1 MNTTSTAP
9 IGTCVRWR
17 TQFFKIVMFAGE
29 RFLLSPPPPPP
40 PSLRRL
46 KSGRILGTWNQDL
59 TNVSGLCY
67 SRQFEF
73 QEELMNFLTTWL
85 FWRTFRPCDN
95 VRLFGLQFGLKVR
108 GVGRSPGPLP
118 WIRHWFR
125 LCPNKQ
131 RLKHVKTWLNRV
143 FSSQWLNNVSK
154 VNTLSVG
161 LFVCTFNFLLEVV
174 TQYGL

>member
-1 MNTTSTAP
+1 
-9 IGTCVRWR
+9 
-17 TQFFKIVMFAGE
+17 MFVGE
-29 RFLLSPPPPPP
+29 RFLLSPPPPPSFLFFCSCP
-40 PSLRRL
+40 NFVNELARKRLLRGLLRRL
-46 KSGRILGTWNQDL
+46 KSGRILGTWHQYL

-118 WIRHWFR
+118 WIRRWFR

-143 FSSQWLNNVSK
+143 FSSQWLNNVSQ
-154 VNTLSVG
+154 VNTLSVR